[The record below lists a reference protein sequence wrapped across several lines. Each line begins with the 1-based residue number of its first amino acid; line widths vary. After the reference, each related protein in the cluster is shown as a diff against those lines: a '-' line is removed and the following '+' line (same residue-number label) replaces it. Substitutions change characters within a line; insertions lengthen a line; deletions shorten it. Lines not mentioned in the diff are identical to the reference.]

1 MTNNRHP
8 LRKYVVSTALVT
20 SLALTPLVGSGVSAQ
35 SNAPASDNGA
45 SVQVADSNLL
55 TIGDRGQ
62 AVSSLQ
68 SELASHGYYNYNVDG
83 VYGPITKSAV
93 ASFQSSHGLA
103 VDGIAGPNTK
113 AAINSGSATSASTS
127 SESKTNTSS
136 TSASASASASSEE
149 ETAVAGVSAS
159 ASGSAGNSE
168 IVAAAENLIGIPYE
182 YGGTTRAALDSSAFI
197 NETFEQVGIDVER
210 THSDI
215 WAENGTHVSSPSV
228 GDVVFFEGTY
238 DTAGASHSG
247 IYIGDNKMIHAG
259 SSGVEVSNFG
269 LDYWQNH
276 YIGAKSIQ

>member
-1 MTNNRHP
+1 MTNPVHP
-8 LRKYVVSTALVT
+8 FRKYVVSTAIVT
-20 SLALTPLVGSGVSAQ
+20 SLALTPLVGSSVSAQ
-35 SNAPASDNGA
+35 SNAPSDNGS
-45 SVQVADSNLL
+45 SVQVSESNLL

-93 ASFQSSHGLA
+93 ASFQSSQGLA

-113 AAINSGSATSASTS
+113 SALSSGSASASTS
-127 SESKTNTSS
+127 SEQETVTTG
-136 TSASASASASSEE
+136 TSAS
-149 ETAVAGVSAS
+149 VST
-159 ASGSAGNSE
+159 SGSAADSE
-168 IVAAAENLIGIPYE
+168 IVAAAENLVGIPYE
-182 YGGTTRAALDSSAFI
+182 YGGTTRAALDSSGFI
-197 NETFEQVGIDVER
+197 NETFEQVGKDVER
-210 THSDI
+210 THSGI
-215 WAENGTHVSSPSV
+215 WAANGTHVSSPSV